1 MFFGIVVYNPLLI
14 LNIFFSSNNLRKCQ
28 DNIFLE
34 SSIFPERYSDKSFV
48 LNSLLVFAKSTMILL
63 TFILL
68 SLMVRC
74 KDSQILAI
82 KQIYCQNLTYYYTVF
97 RYQPSRFRISSSII
111 GCGQEKFPISK
122 PMAGY
127 FSFGKRQMKWYGSEK
142 GGRSQF
148 YTNMLEML
156 IFYFILFFH
165 YG

>member
-1 MFFGIVVYNPLLI
+1 MFFGVVVYTPLLI

-48 LNSLLVFAKSTMILL
+48 LNSLLVFAKSTIILL

-82 KQIYCQNLTYYYTVF
+82 KQIYCQDLTYYYTVF
-97 RYQPSRFRISSSII
+97 RYQPSRFRTISSISSRRKSNLPFALRQGIFPAHTQLQMVFCSTLSILDTSM
-111 GCGQEKFPISK
+111 ISK
-122 PMAGY
+122 YSG
-127 FSFGKRQMKWYGSEK
+127 FK
-142 GGRSQF
+142 GGWTVVS
-148 YTNMLEML
+148 T
-156 IFYFILFFH
+156 
-165 YG
+165 